1 MADNN
6 NLWKLVHGTKDCTAE
21 CGAEDIESNKLL
33 SILSYIG
40 ILWLIPLFLAKNSKF
55 AKFHVN
61 QGIILSIIGIIA
73 WVLGGI
79 LGGIALI
86 GWIFGIIFWVL
97 RIVWLAYA
105 VLGIYNVITGKAK
118 ELPFIGGYSIIK

>member
-1 MADNN
+1 MDKN

-21 CGAEDIESNKLL
+21 CGAEDIESNKLNC
-33 SILSYIG
+33 ILCYIG
-40 ILWLIPLFLAKNSKF
+40 ILWLVPLFLRRDSKYVI
-55 AKFHVN
+55 FHVN

-73 WVLGGI
+73 WVLGEI
-79 LGGIALI
+79 LGGVALI

-97 RIVWLAYA
+97 CIVWLAYS
-105 VLGIYNVITGKAK
+105 VLGIYNTITGKAK